1 MAYIPLMID
10 ISGKTVIVVGGGK
23 VAERR
28 VDTMIKYGADIH
40 VISPEVTDGLY
51 SLYEQGEIS
60 WNKRI
65 YDTKDAQE
73 ASLIIAA
80 TNNPEVNSSVKQ
92 NAPANALLNMA
103 GEAEAGDVIF
113 PGTLHRGRMTISVST
128 GGASPGLVSS
138 ILKDLDHEYDNNY
151 EAYVDFLY
159 ECRKWVKHS
168 TVMVEEKNRLL
179 KDLLS
184 DEYLNAGRQQEV
196 LDWLKSHD

>member
-10 ISGKTVIVVGGGK
+10 ISGKTITVVGGGK

-28 VDTMIKYGADIH
+28 VNTLTGYGADIH
-40 VISPEVTDGLY
+40 IISPEVTDSLY
-51 SLYEQGEIS
+51 SLYEQGKIS
-60 WNKRI
+60 WDRRI

-80 TNNPEVNSSVKQ
+80 TDDTAVNWSVKR
-92 NAPANALLNMA
+92 NAPAHALLNMA
-103 GEAEAGDVIF
+103 EEAEAGDVIF
-113 PGTLHRGRMTISVST
+113 PGTLHRGRMTISVSS

-138 ILKDLDHEYDNNY
+138 MLKELDHKYDNNY
-151 EAYVDFLY
+151 KAYVDFLY
-159 ECRKWVKHS
+159 ECRKLIKHS
-168 TVMVEEKNRLL
+168 AVTGDEKKRLL

-196 LDWLKSHD
+196 LDWLKS